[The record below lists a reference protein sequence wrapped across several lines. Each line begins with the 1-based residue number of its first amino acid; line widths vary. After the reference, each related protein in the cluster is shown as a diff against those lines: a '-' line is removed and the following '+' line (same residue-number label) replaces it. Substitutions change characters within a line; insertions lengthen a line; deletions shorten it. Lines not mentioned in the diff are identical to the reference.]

1 MDEAH
6 TKYVVLVKEKE
17 EAKALIEEKEEAK
30 VLVKVCCRS
39 VKVLA
44 VALAVCLALLV
55 ATCSKGPQPRPM
67 MLQLLRRSCIN
78 V

>member
-1 MDEAH
+1 VENSELAYLVDEAH
-6 TKYVVLVKEKE
+6 AKYVVLVKEKE
-17 EAKALIEEKEEAK
+17 ELVKEKEEAK
-30 VLVKVCCRS
+30 ALVKVCCRS

-67 MLQLLRRSCIN
+67 MLQLL
-78 V
+78 